1 MNLIHEMVLGS
12 VLFGSLAAG
21 TGAQEPHI
29 DFARIHR
36 IEAVDTPATFPE
48 ITLGVP
54 DGTVTGLRLG
64 AAAGLV
70 AALPVFTESSCAECM
85 IPTAIVF
92 PIWAVGGMLL
102 GGVTGA
108 AMTAAYDPRDYGGNR
123 DHRQD
128 MTAGATIGLAVGFVG
143 IVAAAGVQSAEWD
156 AADRLPDAI
165 MVGLAAP
172 LMTLVGAVAGA
183 IVDASGGDVPCLC
196 ASQGDSPT
204 D

>member
-1 MNLIHEMVLGS
+1 MNRIREAVLAAVLLGS
-12 VLFGSLAAG
+12 LSATA
-21 TGAQEPHI
+21 GAQEPRA

-36 IEAVDTPATFPE
+36 LEAADTPAAFAEVTIE
-48 ITLGVP
+48 VP

-70 AALPVFTESSCAECM
+70 AALPVFMESSCAECM

-92 PIWAVGGMLL
+92 PIWAAGGMLL

-108 AMTAAYDPRDYGGNR
+108 AMTVAYDPRDHGGNR
-123 DHRQD
+123 NHRQD
-128 MTAGATIGLAVGFVG
+128 MTAGATIGLAVGFAGVL
-143 IVAAAGVQSAEWD
+143 AAAGVQSTEWD
-156 AADRLPDAI
+156 AADRLPDSI

-172 LMTLVGAVAGA
+172 LMTLVGAIAGA
-183 IVDASGGDVPCLC
+183 IVDVSGGDVPCLC
-196 ASQGDSPT
+196 ASQRDSPS